1 MSGSSARAVQVELV
15 TADEVR
21 LAARRV
27 AAVGKCRGV
36 VVVVHGFAAT
46 SDEPRVAVL
55 IDAVCG
61 SGFDV
66 LAYDSRGHGAS
77 GGEATMGDRE
87 QLDVAAAVSA
97 VRDGNGPVFIVGAS
111 AGAIGALRYVAAT
124 DDPIAGLVTVS
135 CPARWRLPLNARG
148 IASALL
154 TQTPIG
160 RVFAARLM
168 HVRIKRGFARPAPP
182 VELVAALSVPLAV
195 IHGLADPFIAPGDAE
210 QLYDAAN
217 EPRRIEMV
225 VGMGHAYEP
234 PAVQPVLDALEWA
247 FACADR

>member
-1 MSGSSARAVQVELV
+1 MQLELV

-27 AAVGKCRGV
+27 AAVGKRRGV

-55 IDAVCG
+55 IEAVRG
-61 SGFDV
+61 AGFDA
-66 LAYDSRGHGAS
+66 LAFDSRGHGAS
-77 GGEATMGDRE
+77 GGEATLGDRE
-87 QLDVAAAVSA
+87 QLDVAAAVDA
-97 VRDGNGPVFIVGAS
+97 VRDLDGPVFIVAAS
-111 AGAIGALRYVAAT
+111 AGAIGALRYAAAT
-124 DDPIAGLVTVS
+124 DDPLAGVVTVS
-135 CPARWRLPLNARG
+135 CPARWRLPLNVRG

-160 RVFAARLM
+160 RLFAARQM
-168 HVRIKRGFARPAPP
+168 HVRIARGFARPAPP
-182 VELVAALSVPLAV
+182 VELVPALSAPLAV
-195 IHGLADPFIAPGDAE
+195 VHGLADPFIAPSDAE
-210 QLYDAAN
+210 QLYDAAT

-225 VGMGHAYEP
+225 LGMGHAYEP

-247 FACADR
+247 FACTDR